1 MIILTILLKL
11 SNMVRVSA
19 SEFKRRSGEYLEKAL
34 KEEVVVSKRNRPT
47 AVVVDYETY
56 ETLKKRVEDLEDRLW
71 GLMAEIVYEKGRFE
85 EVDPEDLLNV

>member
-1 MIILTILLKL
+1 
-11 SNMVRVSA
+11 MVKVSA
-19 SEFKRRSGEYLEKAL
+19 SDFKKRSGEYLEKAL

-56 ETLKKRVEDLEDRLW
+56 EALKKRVETLEDRLW

-85 EVDPEDLLNV
+85 EVTPEDLLNV